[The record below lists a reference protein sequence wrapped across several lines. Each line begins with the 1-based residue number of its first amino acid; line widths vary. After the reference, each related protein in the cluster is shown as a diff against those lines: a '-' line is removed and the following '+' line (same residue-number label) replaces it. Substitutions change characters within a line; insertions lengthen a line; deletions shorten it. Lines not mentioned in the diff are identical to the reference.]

1 MLNKPNR
8 NDVDD
13 GVQDIQNDVNRLAD
27 SLEDVLNS
35 GSDAKDEAE
44 AARRK
49 AQALLKETRARMHGR
64 TRVKQAACDAMG
76 CADTFVREKP
86 RCSVGTAAAVGILS
100 GRCLACVANDARCRM
115 ATYFIGLHYFRRPR
129 SRHSAKRLLYRLSKL
144 PCDLFCHGSGS
155 NIGKRQ

>member
-27 SLEDVLNS
+27 SLEDVLKSS

-86 RCSVGTAAAVGILS
+86 RCSVGTAAAVGIFI
-100 GRCLACVANDARCRM
+100 GRCLACVANDVRCRM
-115 ATYFIGLHYFRRPR
+115 ATYFIGPASLPQAQVAPFGETVTVSPVEAATRPV
-129 SRHSAKRLLYRLSKL
+129 S
-144 PCDLFCHGSGS
+144 PCQR
-155 NIGKRQ
+155 K

>member
-13 GVQDIQNDVNRLAD
+13 GVKDIQNDVNRLAD
-27 SLEDVLNS
+27 SLEDVLKS
-35 GSDAKDEAE
+35 WGSDAKDEAE

-49 AQALLKETRARMHGR
+49 AQALLKETRARMQGR

-86 RCSVGTAAAVGILS
+86 WCSVGTAAAVGI
-100 GRCLACVANDARCRM
+100 
-115 ATYFIGLHYFRRPR
+115 FIGALLSLRR
-129 SRHSAKRLLYRLSKL
+129 
-144 PCDLFCHGSGS
+144 
-155 NIGKRQ
+155 

>member
-27 SLEDVLNS
+27 SLEDVLKS
-35 GSDAKDEAE
+35 WGSDAKDEAE

-49 AQALLKETRARMHGR
+49 AQALLKETRARMQGS

-86 RCSVGTAAAVGILS
+86 WCSVGTAAAVGI
-100 GRCLACVANDARCRM
+100 
-115 ATYFIGLHYFRRPR
+115 FIGALLSLRR
-129 SRHSAKRLLYRLSKL
+129 
-144 PCDLFCHGSGS
+144 
-155 NIGKRQ
+155 

>member
-27 SLEDVLNS
+27 SLEAVLKS
-35 GSDAKDEAE
+35 RGSDAKDEAE
-44 AARRK
+44 TARRK

-86 RCSVGTAAAVGILS
+86 WCSVGTAAAVGI
-100 GRCLACVANDARCRM
+100 
-115 ATYFIGLHYFRRPR
+115 FIGALLSLRR
-129 SRHSAKRLLYRLSKL
+129 
-144 PCDLFCHGSGS
+144 
-155 NIGKRQ
+155 

>member
-27 SLEDVLNS
+27 SLEDVLKS
-35 GSDAKDEAE
+35 WRSDAKDEAE

-76 CADTFVREKP
+76 CADT
-86 RCSVGTAAAVGILS
+86 
-100 GRCLACVANDARCRM
+100 
-115 ATYFIGLHYFRRPR
+115 
-129 SRHSAKRLLYRLSKL
+129 
-144 PCDLFCHGSGS
+144 
-155 NIGKRQ
+155 

>member
-27 SLEDVLNS
+27 SLEDVLKS
-35 GSDAKDEAE
+35 WGSDAKDEAE

-49 AQALLKETRARMHGR
+49 AQALLKETRARMQGR

-86 RCSVGTAAAVGILS
+86 WCSVGTAAAVGI
-100 GRCLACVANDARCRM
+100 
-115 ATYFIGLHYFRRPR
+115 FIGTLLSLRR
-129 SRHSAKRLLYRLSKL
+129 
-144 PCDLFCHGSGS
+144 
-155 NIGKRQ
+155 

>member
-8 NDVDD
+8 NDVDDD

-27 SLEDVLNS
+27 SLEDVLKS
-35 GSDAKDEAE
+35 WGSDAKDEAE

-86 RCSVGTAAAVGILS
+86 WCSVGTAAAVGI
-100 GRCLACVANDARCRM
+100 
-115 ATYFIGLHYFRRPR
+115 FIGALLSLRR
-129 SRHSAKRLLYRLSKL
+129 
-144 PCDLFCHGSGS
+144 
-155 NIGKRQ
+155 

>member
-27 SLEDVLNS
+27 SLEDVLKS
-35 GSDAKDEAE
+35 WGSDAKDEAE

-49 AQALLKETRARMHGR
+49 AQALLKETRARMQGR

-86 RCSVGTAAAVGILS
+86 WCSVGTAAALGI
-100 GRCLACVANDARCRM
+100 
-115 ATYFIGLHYFRRPR
+115 FIGTLLSLRR
-129 SRHSAKRLLYRLSKL
+129 
-144 PCDLFCHGSGS
+144 
-155 NIGKRQ
+155 

>member
-27 SLEDVLNS
+27 SLKDVLKS
-35 GSDAKDEAE
+35 WGSDAKDEAE

-49 AQALLKETRARMHGR
+49 AQALLKETRARMQGR

-86 RCSVGTAAAVGILS
+86 WCSVGTAAAVGI
-100 GRCLACVANDARCRM
+100 
-115 ATYFIGLHYFRRPR
+115 FIGALLSLRR
-129 SRHSAKRLLYRLSKL
+129 
-144 PCDLFCHGSGS
+144 
-155 NIGKRQ
+155 